1 MSFLLSEAR
10 HRLKNNDLVKLNS
23 MIGWQRLRT
32 LLFKLNRSDYGPT
45 GYDTL
50 KLVKALVLQAWH
62 SLSDPGLEEALK
74 VRLDFMMFTGL
85 DQGVPDETTFC
96 KFRNTLV
103 RLKLFEGILG
113 NINQQLVLQGL
124 AVKPSVNCP
133 PKSRTLSSYF

>member
-23 MIGWQRLRT
+23 MIDWQQLRP
-32 LLFKLNRSDYGPT
+32 LLFKLSHSGYGPT

-74 VRLDFMMFTGL
+74 VRLDFMMFTGF

-96 KFRNTLV
+96 KFLNTLV
-103 RLKLFEGILG
+103 RLKLFEGI
-113 NINQQLVLQGL
+113 
-124 AVKPSVNCP
+124 
-133 PKSRTLSSYF
+133 